1 MPVRVPAVHVDDV
14 SVLGEKLQFGTSERV
29 AANRFLKAALTER
42 IATWVEGD
50 PKASGIPTQKL
61 LNLYTKWSHGGFG
74 MILTGNVPVDYYH
87 LESAGNMFIDERF
100 DSDERRAKFEDLARA
115 MKSGGEALAV
125 VQLSHAG
132 RLTPEALNP
141 TPYSASDVHLSI
153 KRRGMGFGKPKAL
166 TLEEIKS
173 EVIER
178 FVYAAKYAHDAGFDG
193 CQIHSAHGYL
203 LAQFLSPTT
212 NKRDDQYGGNALNRV
227 RLDLEIYDA
236 IRKAIPDTNFLVG
249 IKFNSVE
256 FQQEGLDVDDST
268 IMCEAIDKKGF
279 DFLEL
284 SGGTIEKSAFHHL
297 SDSTKARE
305 AFFLDFAEKIR
316 PSIKSAALYVT
327 GGWRTAKGMI
337 DAIQAGSTQGVG
349 LGRPIAAEPDLPKKI
364 LAGRMD
370 SALQSVFEG
379 NFAAGNLAAN
389 SQMEQAGLTTL
400 EEAGGDPCYGIMDLS
415 TPEVA
420 AAYIAAQGRY
430 LQEIEAL
437 ANQGKAIAGVL
448 EYTVTAHA

>member
-1 MPVRVPAVHVDDV
+1 MVARGLRNDPHWKRSRRLLPLGIRGEHVH
-14 SVLGEKLQFGTSERV
+14 
-29 AANRFLKAALTER
+29 
-42 IATWVEGD
+42 
-50 PKASGIPTQKL
+50 
-61 LNLYTKWSHGGFG
+61 
-74 MILTGNVPVDYYH
+74 
-87 LESAGNMFIDERF
+87 
-100 DSDERRAKFEDLARA
+100 RRALRFGQTASEIRGPRARHEVGRRNVGRRSALARRTLD
-115 MKSGGEALAV
+115 SRSVEPDALLG
-125 VQLSHAG
+125 QRRPS
-132 RLTPEALNP
+132 
-141 TPYSASDVHLSI
+141 SI

-236 IRKAIPDTNFLVG
+236 IRKEIPDTNFLIG

-256 FQQEGLDVDDST
+256 FQQEGLDVNDST

-337 DAIQAGSTQGVG
+337 DAIRAGSTQGVG

-364 LAGRMD
+364 LAGRVD

-400 EEAGGDPCYGIMDLS
+400 EEAGGDPCFGIMDLS

-448 EYTVTAHA
+448 EYSVTAHT

>member
-1 MPVRVPAVHVDDV
+1 MPVRVPAVHVEDV
-14 SVLGEKLQFGTSERV
+14 SVLGEKLRFGTSKRV

-42 IATWVEGD
+42 ISTWVEGD

-100 DSDERRAKFEDLARA
+100 GSDERRAKFDDLARA

-141 TPYSASDVHLSI
+141 TPYSASDVHLST
-153 KRRGMGFGKPKAL
+153 K
-166 TLEEIKS
+166 
-173 EVIER
+173 
-178 FVYAAKYAHDAGFDG
+178 
-193 CQIHSAHGYL
+193 Q
-203 LAQFLSPTT
+203 
-212 NKRDDQYGGNALNRV
+212 
-227 RLDLEIYDA
+227 
-236 IRKAIPDTNFLVG
+236 
-249 IKFNSVE
+249 
-256 FQQEGLDVDDST
+256 GLDVDDST

-337 DAIQAGSTQGVG
+337 DAIEAGSTQGVG

-364 LAGRMD
+364 LAGRVD

-400 EEAGGDPCYGIMDLS
+400 AEAGGDPCYGIMDLS

-448 EYTVTAHA
+448 EYSVTAHT